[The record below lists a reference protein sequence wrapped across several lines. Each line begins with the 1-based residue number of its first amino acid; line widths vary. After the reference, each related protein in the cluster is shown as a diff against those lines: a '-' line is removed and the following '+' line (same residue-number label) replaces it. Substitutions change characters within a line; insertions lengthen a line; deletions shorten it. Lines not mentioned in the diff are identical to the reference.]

1 MMSVS
6 NERVVAVGLLT
17 QRDLDVLGAGFKRAF
32 PVTDDADFG
41 DLLRALE
48 RVDAVP
54 ERPRPQRDD

>member
-1 MMSVS
+1 MMSAS

-17 QRDLDVLGAGFKRAF
+17 QRDLDVLGTGFKRVF
-32 PVTDDADFG
+32 PIADDADFG

-54 ERPRPQRDD
+54 ERRRAPEED